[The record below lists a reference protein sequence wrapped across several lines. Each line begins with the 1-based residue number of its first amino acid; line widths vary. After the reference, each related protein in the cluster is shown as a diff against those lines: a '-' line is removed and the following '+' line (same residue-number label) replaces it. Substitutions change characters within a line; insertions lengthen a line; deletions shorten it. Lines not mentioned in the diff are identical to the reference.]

1 MKHAI
6 RVCFVFQLY
15 INW

>member
-1 MKHAI
+1 MKRAI
-6 RVCFVFQLY
+6 RVCFVFQPY